1 MPELVL
7 GPLLR
12 YVSTT
17 EATVWVETSEACEV
31 EVLGTRERTFGVYG
45 HHYALVRI
53 EGLEPGSLHEYEV
66 RLDGERRWP
75 ELGSELPPSTIRTMA
90 PGRAFDVCFGSCRVA
105 LPHEEPYTLSK
116 EDDERGRG
124 LDALHVLA
132 KQICRGERE
141 QWPELLF
148 LLGDQVYVDEGSPEV
163 RKRIR
168 ARRDVSEPPGEEV
181 ADFEEY
187 TWLYHESWQ
196 DPLLRWL
203 LSTVSSSMQWDD
215 HDVNDD
221 WNISRSWVEE
231 MHETEWWSERAI
243 GAIVSYWVYQHLGNL
258 SPHELDESDLYRRV
272 RGNPEAGGVL
282 REWAEEIDSTGAG
295 VRWSYCRDLDGS
307 RAVFM
312 DSRAGRVFDE
322 GRSMFDEE
330 VWEWIVDKAK
340 GDFDHLLIATTV
352 PFLLSPAF
360 HHLEAWDERVA
371 DGAWGRWAARRA
383 ERLRRAV
390 DFDHWAA
397 FQFSFAK
404 LRELMEE
411 VAAGRRGRPP
421 ATITILSGDVHH
433 AYLAEVAFPT
443 GTGASSA
450 VYQAVCS
457 PYRNDLAHRERAI
470 VRAGFTRPATALSRG
485 LARLAGVPD
494 AGIRWRLLEGPYFDN
509 QVATLRV
516 DGREATLR
524 LDKTLPHDEDPD
536 ALECSFE
543 RRLA

>member
-1 MPELVL
+1 MPQLVL

-17 EATVWVETSEACEV
+17 EATVWVETSEPCEV
-31 EVLGTRERTFGVYG
+31 EVSGRREVTFGVDG
-45 HHYALVRI
+45 HHFALVRI
-53 EGLEPGSLHEYEV
+53 EGLEPGSRHEYEV

-75 ELGSELPPSTIRTMA
+75 PPEDRLPPSTIRTLTPA
-90 PGRAFDVCFGSCRVA
+90 KAFDVCFGSCRVA

-132 KQICRGERE
+132 KQMCRGERDR
-141 QWPELLF
+141 WPELLF
-148 LLGDQVYVDEGSPEV
+148 LLGDQVYVDEGSPKV
-163 RKRIR
+163 RERIR
-168 ARRDVSEPPGEEV
+168 RTRDTSRPPGEEV
-181 ADFEEY
+181 ANFEEY
-187 TWLYHESWQ
+187 TWLYRESWQ

-203 LSTVSSSMQWDD
+203 LSTVSTSMQWDD
-215 HDVNDD
+215 HDVSDD
-221 WNISRSWVEE
+221 WNISRSWVED

-243 GAIVSYWVYQHLGNL
+243 GAIMSYWVYQHIGNL
-258 SPHELDESDLYRRV
+258 SPRELDESDLYERV
-272 RGNPEAGGVL
+272 RGNPNAGEEL
-282 REWAEEIDSTGAG
+282 RAWAEEIDSTGAG
-295 VRWSYCRDLDGS
+295 ARWSYCRDLDGT
-307 RAVFM
+307 RAIFM

-322 GRSMFDEE
+322 GRSMFDEK
-330 VWEWIVDKAK
+330 VWEWIVDKAE

-360 HHLEAWDERVA
+360 HHLEAWNERVA
-371 DGAWGRWAARRA
+371 EGAWGARAARQA

-397 FQFSFAK
+397 FQDSFAM
-404 LRELMEE
+404 LRDLLEE

-433 AYLAEVAFPT
+433 AYLCEVGFPREV
-443 GTGASSA
+443 GARSA

-457 PYRNDLAHRERAI
+457 PYRNDLARRERAT
-470 VRAGFTRPATALSRG
+470 VRAGFSRPATALARG
-485 LARLAGVPD
+485 LGRLAGAPD
-494 AGIRWRLLEGPYFDN
+494 PGIRWRLLDGPYFDN
-509 QVATLRV
+509 QVATLRIA
-516 DGREATLR
+516 GREATLR
-524 LDKTLPHDEDPD
+524 LDKTLPHDEQPD

-543 RRLA
+543 HRLA